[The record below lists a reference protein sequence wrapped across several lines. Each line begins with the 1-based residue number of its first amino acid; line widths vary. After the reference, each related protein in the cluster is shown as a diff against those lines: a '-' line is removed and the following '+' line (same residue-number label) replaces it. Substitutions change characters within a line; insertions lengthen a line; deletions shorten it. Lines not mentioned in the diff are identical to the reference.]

1 MTFELPK
8 FLPNEEVNEY
18 LKSRVGGPYYL
29 MSITNNV
36 AIVQVPEE
44 WKKIPGF
51 PKYMASNRGR
61 IKNIKTERILKQQ
74 TSSPDGRCRVNLRRH
89 GEEHT
94 SPKLV
99 HRLVAMAFLGEAPK
113 GRNLALHKDGNYL
126 NNIPENLYW
135 GNQFENAQ
143 DKIRHGRSNKG
154 MSMKGRRKK
163 ITDEAI
169 KEIWKM
175 WNSGMNKTAICRE
188 IKISYMT
195 VLRIINKT
203 YKNYVL
209 KEESD
214 EGLAV

>member
-1 MTFELPK
+1 MLMTFELPK
-8 FLPNEEVNEY
+8 FLPNEEVNDY
-18 LKSRVGGPYYL
+18 LKGKVGGSYYL

-44 WKKIPGF
+44 WRKIPGF

-61 IKNIKTERILKQQ
+61 IKNIKTERILKQS
-74 TSSPDGRCRVNLRRH
+74 TSSPDGRCRVCLRRH
-89 GEEHT
+89 GETYH

-99 HRLVAMAFLGEAPK
+99 HRLVAMAFHGEAPK

-135 GNQFENAQ
+135 GNQYENAQ
-143 DKIRHGRSNKG
+143 DRIRHGRYGNNG
-154 MSMKGRRKK
+154 GRRKK
-163 ITDEAI
+163 ITDDAI
-169 KEIWKM
+169 REIWKM

-188 IKISYMT
+188 IKISYVT
-195 VLRIINKT
+195 VLRIINKS
-203 YKNYVL
+203 YENYIL